1 MPVPCRVS
9 LVVLMLTLRNTPPDW
24 LLNVPFSVTSFPVN
38 APHATSPEL
47 FHVVPA
53 PNTEVELKLV
63 VDVAAVVSVNPPL
76 TVPPVKLKVPPP
88 GTVIAPLPVRMPPFA
103 RLSDCRVMALLI
115 AKVPE
120 LCSSSMLPLVDCASS
135 TLLVPLTVALM
146 PLPAR
151 KVTVPAACEM
161 TLLELPC

>member
-76 TVPPVKLKVPPP
+76 TVPPVKLKVLPPS
-88 GTVIAPLPVRMPPFA
+88 TVRLPLPV
-103 RLSDCRVMALLI
+103 
-115 AKVPE
+115 KVPPDTVNPVR
-120 LCSSSMLPLVDCASS
+120 LLAAAAAIFKVPPLTAMVLTAGSV
-135 TLLVPLTVALM
+135 VPLANVVVPEEVIDASVA
-146 PLPAR
+146 
-151 KVTVPAACEM
+151 
-161 TLLELPC
+161 